1 MFAKLLRLV
10 LPGKGFAS
18 GLRTPGSS
26 LDLWVSILERL
37 DSIETANLMETSDL
51 KPLGP
56 EGLLG
61 TPKFTPRVPQNTG
74 GQKGSVKLFR
84 GLTNTL
90 VCCLSTTIFRFMGV
104 LKMSLHW
111 TPTNYHG
118 TRQWLGPFYREM
130 PQLGFNECEGRYSG
144 CLRRKGDCMEAC
156 KER

>member
-1 MFAKLLRLV
+1 MFAKLLRL

-18 GLRTPGSS
+18 LRTPGSS

-37 DSIETANLMETSDL
+37 DSIETANLMQTSDL

-56 EGLLG
+56 EGLLVQIAPG
-61 TPKFTPRVPQNTG
+61 SSKPENRRAKRICEVVGSHKFNTPTP
-74 GQKGSVKLFR
+74 
-84 GLTNTL
+84 

-111 TPTNYHG
+111 TPTYHG